1 MLIGDILEDETFV
14 RWLKS
19 RRYKAK
25 VDKLIFYDTQK
36 MEEITNEEDEEA
48 SNF

>member
-1 MLIGDILEDETFV
+1 MLIGDVLEDETFV
-14 RWLKS
+14 QWLKS

-25 VDKLIFYDTQK
+25 AAKLIFDNIQK
-36 MEEITNEEDEEA
+36 QEEITNEEI